1 MPKKDSEEETEE
13 VSEKKE
19 KKDGKEPKLTDLPG
33 IGPAVATKLE
43 SAGIY
48 DLMSLAVMSPTV
60 LGDIAGV
67 GAAVIAEQ
75 FGAEKVIA
83 TDIDP
88 EQIERAKKKL
98 VPGLNEK
105 IEFKVE
111 DAMALDEDDETFD
124 AVFSFGVLHHM
135 EDWRKALSEIA
146 RVLKKGGEFFFEEPF
161 RPFLRNFLVRT
172 LTDHPKGGEFDFEEF
187 KAALKENNID
197 IVNMK
202 RIKDIAIFCVGRK
215 G

>member
-1 MPKKDSEEETEE
+1 VKLNYF
-13 VSEKKE
+13 EK
-19 KKDGKEPKLTDLPG
+19 LITDNPVRASVQRHIEGPMLRNMGGRKNYPLSLE
-33 IGPAVATKLE
+33 IGC
-43 SAGIY
+43 G
-48 DLMSLAVMSPTV
+48 
-60 LGDIAGV
+60 AGV